1 MKPEEAACIEAIKF
15 AQLLKEHFPFLRRD
29 TLQRTQDAVCSLIE
43 QRTTNQQQWSQAMPG
58 TSTPEAKKKRLGR
71 CVQDQQLDGDFFLT
85 FLISLLPTG
94 KLILSLDR
102 TNWEHGETPLNL
114 LVLGVVLEGFT
125 LPLVWVA
132 LEHGG
137 CSDSA
142 TRERLV
148 ARLLKSLPARR
159 WKALVADREFVGRH
173 WFTFLSERKIRRV
186 IRIRADSVVDELRVD
201 QWFGDVQIGKKRC
214 LFEKGWVYGCMMQ
227 VVATRAADGNLIV
240 LATDLSVWDTWE
252 VYRLR
257 WSIECTFSSMK
268 SRGFDL
274 ERSAIT
280 IADRLERLF
289 GLVTLAWVCCL
300 RVGVWMNACKPI
312 PIKAHGRRALSVV
325 QYGWQYLAQALRWNP
340 TQADTYFS
348 LLRQPFPSP
357 SAA

>member
-1 MKPEEAACIEAIKF
+1 M
-15 AQLLKEHFPFLRRD
+15 
-29 TLQRTQDAVCSLIE
+29 IE

-58 TSTPEAKKKRLGR
+58 TSSPEAKKKRLGR
-71 CVQDQQLDGDFFLT
+71 CIQDPQLDRNFFLS
-85 FLISLLPTG
+85 FLISLLPAG
-94 KLILSLDR
+94 KLVLSLDR
-102 TNWEHGETPLNL
+102 TNWEHGDTPLNL

-132 LEHGG
+132 LDHGG

-148 ARLLKSLPARR
+148 ARLLESLPAQR
-159 WKALVADREFVGRH
+159 WKALVADREFVGKQ
-173 WFTFLSERKIRRV
+173 WFTFLRKRKIRRV

-214 LFEKGWVYGCMMQ
+214 LFEKGWVYGCVMQ
-227 VVATRAADGNLIV
+227 VVATRAADGDLIV
-240 LATDLSVWDTWE
+240 LATDLKVWDTWT

-274 ERSAIT
+274 ERSAVT
-280 IADRLERLF
+280 HADRLERLF

-300 RVGVWMNACKPI
+300 RVGVWMNASKPI
-312 PIKAHGRRALSVV
+312 PVKAHGRRAVSVV
-325 QYGWQYLAQALRWNP
+325 QYGWQYLARALRWDHP
-340 TQADTYFS
+340 QAELYFG
-348 LLRQPFPSP
+348 LLNQPF
-357 SAA
+357 SASSAT

>member
-1 MKPEEAACIEAIKF
+1 
-15 AQLLKEHFPFLRRD
+15 
-29 TLQRTQDAVCSLIE
+29 
-43 QRTTNQQQWSQAMPG
+43 
-58 TSTPEAKKKRLGR
+58 
-71 CVQDQQLDGDFFLT
+71 
-85 FLISLLPTG
+85 LLPAG
-94 KLILSLDR
+94 KLVLSLDR
-102 TNWEHGETPLNL
+102 TNWEHGDTALNL

-132 LEHGG
+132 LDHGG

-148 ARLLKSLPARR
+148 ARLLKSLPAQR
-159 WKALVADREFVGRH
+159 WKALVADREFVGKQ
-173 WFTFLSERKIRRV
+173 WFTFLRKRRIRRV

-214 LFEKGWVYGCMMQ
+214 LFEKGWVYGCVMQ
-227 VVATRAADGNLIV
+227 VVATRAADGDLIV
-240 LATDLSVWDTWE
+240 LATDLDVWDTWE

-274 ERSAIT
+274 ERSAVT
-280 IADRLERLF
+280 HADRLERLF

-312 PIKAHGRRALSVV
+312 LIKAHGRRATSVY
-325 QYGWQYLAQALRWNP
+325 QYGWQYLARALRWDRP
-340 TQADTYFS
+340 QAEAYFG
-348 LLRQPFPSP
+348 LLSHPFPALST
-357 SAA
+357 A